1 MFRQE
6 QPLAEGSF
14 APMGSLQPDAGNA
27 SWNGTGD
34 ADAGVPGWPAH
45 AVHSVR

>member
-27 SWNGTGD
+27 SWNGTE
-34 ADAGVPGWPAH
+34 APGAAPGPPPTPC
-45 AVHSVR
+45 R

>member
-14 APMGSLQPDAGNA
+14 APMGSLQPDAGNS
-27 SWNGTGD
+27 SWNGTE
-34 ADAGVPGWPAH
+34 APGGGTRSAL
-45 AVHSVR
+45 